1 MARSRSRVAYVL
13 LATAALILSVAGVAW
28 PGHSGVQQAV
38 AQPFSPSTLNRY
50 TLVHGCYEV
59 RTGPGAGTV
68 LGAAS
73 SPYRMQAT
81 TLGQY
86 LLFGTHQDFLAQ
98 TGLLTIGLNSTP
110 SKRAEWQVTG
120 TGATGFTLKNL
131 GGGLT
136 KSVRFVPH
144 TGCADYPEAQVD
156 ATGSTFTGAS
166 PLGPVRGTVDAHTHT
181 TAFEFLGGDWHCGR
195 PWHPYGVAYAL
206 PDCAKYEKGTNGV
219 AESFIDYGSPVHPH
233 DTKGWPT
240 FKDWPA
246 PHALA
251 EEGEYW
257 TGIERAWLAGL
268 RVMVVH
274 LVDNEAL
281 CTLMTTRHN
290 PCNDMKSVLIQAQD
304 LHALQDYI
312 DAQAGGPGQGFFR
325 IVTNPVQARQVIN
338 SGRLAVVMGIEVSDI
353 FNCGEFLGHPK
364 CGKFQIDTWLTRIWN
379 LGVRSFFPIHKFDN
393 AFGGTKMDAGEFG
406 VLVNGGNHL
415 ETGHFWDV
423 RTCTG
428 PEHDQEQLTSVPINS
443 DLYNMIVGPFNTLF
457 GGAVLPIYP
466 PAPHCNF
473 RGLTPLGTYLIQ
485 QMIARHF
492 IIELDHMDAKS
503 ADQTLN
509 LLEAAHYSGVVSGH
523 GWDSP
528 EANPRIY
535 ALGGFITPYA
545 GDATSFV
552 QDWQTDRNIADPKY
566 TFGIGYGSDMNGLGA
581 QGGPT
586 SAHPISY
593 PFTSYDGGVTFDREV
608 WGQRTFDLNTDGTAN
623 YGMYAD
629 WLQELQVLA
638 GPAIMNDMF
647 NGAEAYLE
655 MWQRAS
661 S

>member
-1 MARSRSRVAYVL
+1 MARPRPRTVYVL
-13 LATAALILSVAGVAW
+13 VSAAALVLSVAGVVG
-28 PGHSGVQQAV
+28 PGHSAVQPAA
-38 AQPFSPSTLNRY
+38 AQPFIPSTLNRY

-59 RTGPGAGTV
+59 RSGFGAGTV

-86 LLFGTHQDFLAQ
+86 LLYGTHQDFLVQ
-98 TGLLTIGLNSTP
+98 TGFLGIGLAATP

-120 TGATGFTLKNL
+120 TGATKFTMKNL

-136 KSVRFVPH
+136 KTVRFVAA
-144 TGCADYPEAQVD
+144 TGCSDYPEAQVD

-166 PLGPVRGTVDAHTHT
+166 PLAPVRGTIDAHTHT
-181 TAFEFLGGDWHCGR
+181 TAFEFLGGNWHCGR
-195 PWHPYGVAYAL
+195 PWDPYGVAYAL
-206 PDCAKYEKGTNGV
+206 PDCAKYEKGSNGV
-219 AESFIDYGSPVHPH
+219 VESFIDYGSPVHPH

-240 FKDWPA
+240 FKEWPA

-257 TGIERAWLAGL
+257 TGLERSWLAGL
-268 RVMVVH
+268 RIMVVH

-281 CTLMTTRHN
+281 CSLMTSRRN
-290 PCNDMKSVLIQAQD
+290 PCNDMQSVLIQAQD

-312 DAQAGGPGQGFFR
+312 DAQFGGPGKGFFR
-325 IVTNPVQARQVIN
+325 IVTNPTQAREVIN
-338 SGRLAVVMGIEVSDI
+338 SGKLAVVMGIEVSDI
-353 FNCGEFLGHPK
+353 FNCGELFGHPK
-364 CGKFQIDTWLTRIWN
+364 CTALQLDNWLTRVWN

-415 ETGHFWDV
+415 KTGTFWDV
-423 RTCTG
+423 RTCKG
-428 PEHDQEQLTSVPINS
+428 PEHDQEQLTSIPINS
-443 DLYNMIVGPFNTLF
+443 DLYDLVVGPFNSLF
-457 GGAVLPIYP
+457 GGALLPIYP
-466 PAPHCNF
+466 PPPHCNF
-473 RGLTPLGTYLIQ
+473 RGLTTLGAYLIH

-503 ADQTLN
+503 ADQTLA

-528 EANPRIY
+528 EENPRIY
-535 ALGGFITPYA
+535 ALGGFITPFA

-552 QDWQTDRNIADPKY
+552 QDWQTDRSIADPQY
-566 TFGIGYGSDMNGLGA
+566 TFGIGYGSDMNGLGT

-586 SAHPISY
+586 SANPISY

-608 WGQRTFDLNTDGTAN
+608 WGQRTFDLNVDGTAN

-629 WLQELQVLA
+629 WLQELQTLA
-638 GPAIMNDMF
+638 GPAIMNDVF
-647 NGAEAYLE
+647 NGAEAYLQ

>member
-1 MARSRSRVAYVL
+1 MARTRSRAVYVL
-13 LATAALILSVAGVAW
+13 VSAAALVLSVAGVAW
-28 PGHSGVQQAV
+28 PGHSGVPKAS
-38 AQPFSPSTLNRY
+38 AQPFNPSTLNRY

-59 RTGPGAGTV
+59 RTGPGAGIV

-81 TLGQY
+81 TLGEY
-86 LLFGTHQDFLAQ
+86 LLYGVHQDFLVQ
-98 TGLLTIGLNSTP
+98 TGLVGIGLAATP
-110 SKRAEWQVTG
+110 SRRAEWQVTG
-120 TGATGFTLKNL
+120 TGTTGFTMKNL
-131 GGGLT
+131 GGGLS
-136 KSVRFVPH
+136 KSVRFVPK

-156 ATGSTFTGAS
+156 ATGATFTGAT
-166 PLGPVRGTVDAHTHT
+166 PTGPVRGTIDAHTHT

-206 PDCAKYEKGTNGV
+206 PDCAQYEKGTDGTI
-219 AESFIDYGSPVHPH
+219 ESFIDYGSLAHPH

-240 FKDWPA
+240 FKTWPA

-257 TGIERAWLAGL
+257 TGLERAWLAGL
-268 RVMVVH
+268 RIMVVH

-281 CTLMTTRHN
+281 CKLMLPRRN
-290 PCNDMKSVLIQAQD
+290 VCNDMQSVLLQAKD

-325 IVTNPVQARQVIN
+325 IVTDPEQAREVIN
-338 SGRLAVVMGIEVSDI
+338 SGKLAIVMGIEVSDI
-353 FNCGEFLGHPK
+353 FNCGELYGHPK
-364 CGKFQIDTWLTRIWN
+364 CTKFQINSWLSRVWN

-393 AFGGTKMDAGEFG
+393 AFGGTKMDAGAFG
-406 VLVNGGNHL
+406 VLANGGNHL
-415 ETGHFWDV
+415 ETGNFWDV

-428 PEHDQEQLTSVPINS
+428 PEHDQEQLTTVPINS
-443 DLYNMIVGPFNTLF
+443 DLYNMIVGPLNTLF

-466 PAPHCNF
+466 SPPHCNV
-473 RGLTPLGTYLIQ
+473 RGLTSLGAYLIQ

-503 ADQTLN
+503 ADQTLA

-528 EANPRIY
+528 EENPRIY
-535 ALGGFITPYA
+535 SLGGFITPYA

-552 QDWQTDRNIADPKY
+552 ADWQTDRSIADPQY
-566 TFGIGYGSDMNGLGA
+566 TFGIGYGSDMNGLGT

-593 PFTSYDGGVTFDREV
+593 PFTSFDGGVTFNREV

-638 GPAIMNDMF
+638 GPQIMNDMF
-647 NGAEAYLE
+647 NGAEAYLQ
-655 MWQRAS
+655 MWQRATA
-661 S
+661 